1 MRGELDFFG
10 SLKSRVALLKGEDFD
25 VFPSWRMGSWDL
37 SVYPIGFPWEWYGL
51 ATFGSK
57 CMVNRGTYTSPMDP
71 MG

>member
-25 VFPSWRMGSWDL
+25 FFPSWRMGSWDL
-37 SVYPIGFPWEWYGL
+37 SVYPIGFPWEWYI
-51 ATFGSK
+51 SCIWVK
-57 CMVNRGTYTSPMDP
+57 VMVNRGTYTSPMDP